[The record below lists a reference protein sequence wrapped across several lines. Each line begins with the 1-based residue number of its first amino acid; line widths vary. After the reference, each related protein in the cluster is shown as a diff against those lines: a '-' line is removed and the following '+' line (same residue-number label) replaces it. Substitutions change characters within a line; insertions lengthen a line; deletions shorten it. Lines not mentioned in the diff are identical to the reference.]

1 MIWIGLAAVLAV
13 HEEQIAEHGGS
24 AGVRDRGLLSSALDR
39 PKNIAAY
46 EPDDCD
52 LARLAAAYG
61 FGIARNHP
69 FIDGNKRTALVV
81 AETFLNLN
89 GLALTTDDA
98 ACVAIMH
105 GVADGTIGEERFA
118 GWIRENADLLK
129 PPPKPRRGPRAG

>member
-1 MIWIGLAAVLAV
+1 MIWIGLATVLAV

-46 EPDDCD
+46 EPGDCD
-52 LARLAAAYG
+52 LPRLAAAYG
-61 FGIARNHP
+61 YGIAKNHP

-89 GLALTTDDA
+89 GLASTADDA
-98 ACVAIMH
+98 ACVAIMQAL
-105 GVADGTIGEERFA
+105 ADGTIGEEKFA
-118 GWIRENADLLK
+118 GWIRENAELLK
-129 PPPKPRRGPRAG
+129 PAPKPRRGPRAG